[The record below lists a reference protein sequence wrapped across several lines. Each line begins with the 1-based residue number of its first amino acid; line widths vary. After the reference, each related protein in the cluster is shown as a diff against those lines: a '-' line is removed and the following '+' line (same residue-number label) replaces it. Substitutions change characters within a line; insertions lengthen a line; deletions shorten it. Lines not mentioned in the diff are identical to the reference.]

1 MKHQDFHRSTRR
13 VFAVSIT
20 IIAAVF
26 AIAHFRASA
35 SLRSPGRGL
44 SEISARAQNPDSP
57 WIKLQNSRAVYA
69 TYRDATAQAK
79 SNSAEVNPV
88 TRSLDGARP
97 LSLASNDFNAD
108 GFPDLVCG

>member
-1 MKHQDFHRSTRR
+1 MKHQVVHRSTRR

-57 WIKLQNSRAVYA
+57 WIKLQNSRAVPA
-69 TYRDATAQAK
+69 EPTSLAVARLDDDQTL
-79 SNSAEVNPV
+79 SAESRFS
-88 TRSLDGARP
+88 TESR
-97 LSLASNDFNAD
+97 
-108 GFPDLVCG
+108 